1 MAVNAAPQPAQPTL
15 ARSLGLFSAANLVMG
30 SMIGSGIFIVSAD
43 IARTVGGAWWVL
55 ASWVVAAVMTVM
67 GAASYGELAAMYPH
81 AGGQY
86 VYLREAWGR
95 LPAFLF
101 GWTSFVVIQA
111 GSIAAVGV
119 AFAKF
124 AGVLF
129 PWISGQH
136 VLLTLGPVAF
146 SSEQAVALVTIAFLT
161 GTNCLGVKAGSLV
174 QNVFTVLKVATLLG
188 VTAVG
193 LFAFGAEGA
202 ALTAPDAGL
211 AVRDGVPVTGL
222 GIAVAIGVSLVGSLF
237 AADAWNN
244 VTFASGEVRE
254 PGRDVPRA
262 LVLGAAVVCGL
273 YLLTNLAYL
282 AAMPQDLVAHAPDD
296 RVAAALMTL
305 VVGPRG
311 AALMAA
317 LVMVSTFGCLN
328 GMILAGPRVTYAM
341 ANDGLFPA
349 IGGRL
354 GERSRVPTGGLVLQG
369 LWAGCLTLSGSY
381 GDLLD
386 YVIVAVLLFYSLTV
400 LGVFRLRRTRPDAPR
415 PFRAPLYPVLPALY
429 ILACVAVVG
438 VLLVEKPR
446 YTWPGIGLVAL
457 GVPVYFVMLRA
468 MRRKG

>member
-1 MAVNAAPQPAQPTL
+1 MAIRGESPSFVKG
-15 ARSLGLFSAANLVMG
+15 LGLFSAANLVMG

-43 IARTVGGAWWVL
+43 IARTLGGAWWVL
-55 ASWVVAAVMTVM
+55 ASWLVASVMTIM
-67 GAASYGELAAMYPH
+67 GAAAYGELAALFPE

-129 PWISGQH
+129 PWISAKA
-136 VLLTLGPVAF
+136 VLLTLGPLPF
-146 SSEQAVALVTIAFLT
+146 STEQAVALVTIAVLT
-161 GTNCLGVKAGSLV
+161 FTNSLGVKAGAGI

-188 VTAVG
+188 VTVIG
-193 LFAFGAEGA
+193 LAAFGAAGS
-202 ALTAPDAGL
+202 ALAAPDAGVARHL
-211 AVRDGVPVTGL
+211 ADGVPLSGA

-244 VTFASGEVRE
+244 VTFASGEVKE
-254 PGRDVPRA
+254 PGRVVPRA
-262 LVLGAAVVCGL
+262 LVLGTLVVTAL
-273 YLLTNLAYL
+273 YLLTNVAYL
-282 AAMPQDLVAHAPDD
+282 AAMPLDAVANAPSD
-296 RVAAALMTL
+296 RVAAALLTI

-341 ANDGLFPA
+341 AQDGLFPA
-349 IGGRL
+349 VGGRL
-354 GERSRVPTGGLVLQG
+354 GERSRVPVGGLVLQG
-369 LWAGCLTLSGSY
+369 LWAGALTLSGSY

-415 PFRAPLYPVLPALY
+415 AYRAPLYPVLPALY
-429 ILACVAVVG
+429 VAMCLATVG
-438 VLLVEKPR
+438 VLLVEKPT

-457 GVPVYFVMLRA
+457 GVPVYFVMRRRA
-468 MRRKG
+468 SA

>member
-1 MAVNAAPQPAQPTL
+1 MADSGQAP
-15 ARSLGLFSAANLVMG
+15 SFVKGLGLFSAANLVIG

-43 IARTVGGAWWVL
+43 IARTLGGAWWVL
-55 ASWVVAAVMTVM
+55 ASWIVASAMTVM
-67 GAASYGELAAMYPH
+67 GAAAYGELAAMFPT

-129 PWISGQH
+129 PWISGKT
-136 VLLTLGPVAF
+136 VLLSLGPVAF
-146 SSEQAVALVTIAFLT
+146 SSEQLVALCTIAFLT
-161 GTNCLGVKAGSLV
+161 FTNSLGVKAGGAI

-188 VTAVG
+188 VIVIG
-193 LFAFGAEGA
+193 LAAFGAAGS
-202 ALTAPDAGL
+202 ALSAPDAGL
-211 AVRDGVPVTGL
+211 ARNLKEGLPLTGFGIVT
-222 GIAVAIGVSLVGSLF
+222 AIGVSLVGSLF

-244 VTFASGEVRE
+244 VTFASGEVKE
-254 PGRDVPRA
+254 SGRVVPRA
-262 LVLGAAVVCGL
+262 LVLGTVVVCGL

-282 AAMPQDLVAHAPDD
+282 AAMPLDAIANAPDD
-296 RVAAALMTL
+296 RVAAMLLTI
-305 VVGPRG
+305 VVGPKG

-328 GMILAGPRVTYAM
+328 GMILSGPRVTWAM
-341 ANDGLFPA
+341 AQDGLFPE

-354 GERSRVPTGGLVLQG
+354 SETTRVPVGGLVLQG
-369 LWAGCLTLSGSY
+369 VWAGALTLSGSY

-400 LGVFRLRRTRPDAPR
+400 LGVFRLRFTRPQAER
-415 PFRAPLYPVLPALY
+415 PFKAPLYPVLPALY
-429 ILACVAVVG
+429 VLSCLSVVG
-438 VLLVEKPR
+438 VLLVYKPT

-457 GVPVYFVMLRA
+457 GVPVYFVMRRFGTRRA
-468 MRRKG
+468 